1 MSLHDTEI
9 PSLDLRATLNGVVRR
24 WKIVG
29 LSIVVTIGIV
39 FAQDSGLRT
48 EPNGE
53 VVVERTYEAV
63 VEVDELAMVKVDPSA
78 IVPIP
83 SFDNQLAVLKSDE
96 TIDEIQTKI
105 GAEGSLDVSRSE
117 PKFTI
122 TESVDDVNNQVSFLS
137 TGTPSY
143 SYRCV
148 AADEESCNLLLDAYV
163 AKTSELR
170 KASVLGGLE
179 GGLQL
184 MTSLITA
191 GQERLSDGS
200 LDNAQQDA
208 QRVELAALITK
219 RDALKIAAEKVSGAM
234 ILVGQDSFVQGRT
247 TASVTASTY
256 GFGLG
261 VGLIIGLLIALQL
274 AALDKR
280 LRYSWQIHRVNA
292 RIPII
297 GSPRA
302 RADAAQSI
310 AVAAAIDHAHQQG
323 LSSMFIYASDSTL
336 VDFARGVFARV
347 PQTSGTILE
356 SVEAASVE
364 QLSGRQSGG
373 VIVLVKA
380 GQMTRQELSESI
392 GLLTAGGHQLVG
404 VALIA

>member
-63 VEVDELAMVKVDPSA
+63 VEIDELAMVKVDPSA

-292 RIPII
+292 LIPII

-323 LSSMFIYASDSTL
+323 LSSMFIYAPDSTL

-356 SVEAASVE
+356 SIEVASVE